1 MAAYIIA
8 NLEVLDPEGFQE
20 YRKRVGPIIEQY
32 GGRYL
37 VRGGNHEVLEGQQ
50 SPGSRLVVIEF
61 PSFAQAKEWYLSREY
76 QEIIPFR
83 QESARGELTIVEGV

>member
-1 MAAYIIA
+1 MSAYVIA
-8 NLEVLDPEGFQE
+8 NLEVIDPEGFQE

-37 VRGGNHEVLEGQQ
+37 VRGGNYEVLEGQP
-50 SPGSRLVVIEF
+50 SASRLVIIEF
-61 PSFAQAKEWYLSREY
+61 QSFTQAKEWYLSREY

-83 QESARGELTIVEGV
+83 QTSARGELTLVEGL